1 MPENSRW
8 FRCIYRLLTRFKVL
22 NMSSKAE
29 ANNLGIIMMIF
40 WWHVYRT
47 IETRSLWKL
56 QPHLSLLSPRR
67 CVLRV
72 SYNLSVSW
80 RFQEVLRFPASELNQ
95 KLSGSLIMS
104 RESWC
109 CSLDVTEK
117 SSEIIFV
124 HRLMWGCWL
133 KFSPEACVDVKTC
146 LQSDSFKNI
155 LFEEQYHFCIFPDNR
170 CCRSLY
176 AFVDEQLHSF

>member
-1 MPENSRW
+1 MLPENSRW
-8 FRCIYRLLTRFKVL
+8 FRYIYCLLTWFKVL

-29 ANNLGIIMMIF
+29 ANNLGNIMIF
-40 WWHVYRT
+40 WRPLYRT
-47 IETRSLWKL
+47 IESRSSWKL

-67 CVLRV
+67 CVLRA

-80 RFQEVLRFPASELNQ
+80 RFQEVLRFSASDLNQ
-95 KLSGSLIMS
+95 KLSGSLRMS

-109 CSLDVTEK
+109 CSLDVTDK
-117 SSEIIFV
+117 SSEIISV
-124 HRLMWGCWL
+124 HRLIWGCWL

-155 LFEEQYHFCIFPDNR
+155 LFEEHYHFCIFPDDR

-176 AFVDEQLHSF
+176 EFVNEQYSF